1 MKQKYQK
8 KDIYLQKKVNKLL
21 VNQDQYD
28 NIIMEYQEITNML
41 DNTPNQLHDFR
52 TKNYIEINNQ
62 SRGVCKDNSDN
73 KFKTTMLKSRLSD
86 YSDAYILVKERI
98 TTTGAGADT
107 AARQADK
114 RNKGV
119 IFKNSAPFINCK
131 SYK

>member
-1 MKQKYQK
+1 M
-8 KDIYLQKKVNKLL
+8 
-21 VNQDQYD
+21 
-28 NIIMEYQEITNML
+28 
-41 DNTPNQLHDFR
+41 
-52 TKNYIEINNQ
+52 
-62 SRGVCKDNSDN
+62 CKDNSDN